1 VTFEVP
7 VSAVSRSRA
16 PRGVLVVAAV
26 SAVIVIAAA
35 VFAFVAPSPA
45 SLTAAAAARDPAASP
60 TASLT
65 PALAALI
72 GAPPTPPFEPASFNR
87 PLPTHM
93 DCHGV
98 TADQC
103 HRLVRAALRILP
115 DDLPKV
121 GHAEAWGSLVCNDD
135 FDCPADHLRDAEP
148 AGSVLVAFADGSPAV
163 IVNVV
168 DWGYGTAVRLGLRAW
183 LVPTS

>member
-1 VTFEVP
+1 
-7 VSAVSRSRA
+7 
-16 PRGVLVVAAV
+16 
-26 SAVIVIAAA
+26 
-35 VFAFVAPSPA
+35 
-45 SLTAAAAARDPAASP
+45 
-60 TASLT
+60 
-65 PALAALI
+65 
-72 GAPPTPPFEPASFNR
+72 
-87 PLPTHM
+87 M

-98 TADQC
+98 NADQC

-121 GHAEAWGSLVCNDD
+121 GRAEAWGSLVCNDD

>member
-1 VTFEVP
+1 M
-7 VSAVSRSRA
+7 SAMI
-16 PRGVLVVAAV
+16 VLAAAV
-26 SAVIVIAAA
+26 SA
-35 VFAFVAPSPA
+35 FAAPSPA
-45 SLTAAAAARDPAASP
+45 SLTSAAARVAAASP
-60 TASLT
+60 TASLP

-72 GAPPTPPFEPASFNR
+72 GAPTPPFEPAGFNR

-98 TADQC
+98 SADQC

>member
-1 VTFEVP
+1 MTFEVP

-26 SAVIVIAAA
+26 CAVIVIAAA
-35 VFAFVAPSPA
+35 VSALAAPSPA
-45 SLTAAAAARDPAASP
+45 SLTAAATARDPEASP
-60 TASLT
+60 TASLP

-72 GAPPTPPFEPASFNR
+72 GAPTPPFEPGSFNR